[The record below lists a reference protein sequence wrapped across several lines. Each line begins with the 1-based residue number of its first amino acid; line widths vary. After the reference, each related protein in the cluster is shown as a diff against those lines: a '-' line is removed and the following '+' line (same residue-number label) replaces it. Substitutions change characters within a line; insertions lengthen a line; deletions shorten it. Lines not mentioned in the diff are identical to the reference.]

1 VADGPAHYNPDDFA
15 RLRPVE
21 DTHFWFVSR
30 NDILAAALSTLP
42 TNGSA
47 ADCVLEIGC
56 GTGNTLRVLR
66 EGLPRAIVIGMDALH
81 AGLLHAQSRAHA
93 RLVAGRV
100 EDMPF
105 GTDFALIG
113 MFDVLEHIEDD
124 VAALRAV
131 RQSLAPKGQLLMT
144 VPAAPSLWSRYDE
157 ESQHHRRYTEAGL
170 RRVLTAA
177 HFEVEY
183 ITHFM
188 SVIYPAIW
196 ISRRLERWG
205 AAMSSDRS
213 ARAPAIERELRVPH
227 VINAVLR
234 QMLRVETPAVRR
246 RYRLPFGASLLAIAR
261 P

>member
-1 VADGPAHYNPDDFA
+1 MPDGPAHYNPDDFA

-42 TNGSA
+42 TNGSVG
-47 ADCVLEIGC
+47 DCVLEIGC

-66 EGLPRAIVIGMDALH
+66 EGRPHATVIGMDALH

-93 RLVAGRV
+93 RLVEGRV

-157 ESQHHRRYTEAGL
+157 ESQHHRSVQDAHDDRPTHQ
-170 RRVLTAA
+170 RRVRAFGRPGWLQDLDAPHGLVPPVRANLQRSSRPGNGSTGRWTRAA
-177 HFEVEY
+177 AA
-183 ITHFM
+183 TSAPGATGSSM
-188 SVIYPAIW
+188 S
-196 ISRRLERWG
+196 RW
-205 AAMSSDRS
+205 
-213 ARAPAIERELRVPH
+213 
-227 VINAVLR
+227 
-234 QMLRVETPAVRR
+234 
-246 RYRLPFGASLLAIAR
+246 
-261 P
+261 